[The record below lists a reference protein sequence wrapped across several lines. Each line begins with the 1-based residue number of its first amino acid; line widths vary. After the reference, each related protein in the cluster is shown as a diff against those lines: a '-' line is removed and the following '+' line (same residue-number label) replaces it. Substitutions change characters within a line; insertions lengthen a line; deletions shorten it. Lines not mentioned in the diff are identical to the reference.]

1 MSLLGSVQS
10 LVLFDAFVH
19 AIEEIWKPLIKSA
32 DDINLRA
39 VANILQNRKKIEND
53 HDKSEE
59 WSERKKMVS
68 VRQDTEAEVLS
79 PYTSG
84 R

>member
-1 MSLLGSVQS
+1 MSLLGSVQG

-19 AIEEIWKPLIKSA
+19 AIKEIRKPLIKSA

-39 VANILQNRKKIEND
+39 VANILQNRIKIEND

-68 VRQDTEAEVLS
+68 VRQDTEAEILS

>member
-1 MSLLGSVQS
+1 MLLFM
-10 LVLFDAFVH
+10 LPKKYAN
-19 AIEEIWKPLIKSA
+19 
-32 DDINLRA
+32 DINLRA
-39 VANILQNRKKIEND
+39 AANILQNRIKIEND

-59 WSERKKMVS
+59 WSETKEMVS